1 MSVGKLYIVS
11 GPSGAGKGTLV
22 RAVLG
27 RVPDIWL
34 SVSVTTRRPR
44 PGEEDGKHYIFLSAE
59 DFDDLVEQ
67 DGLLEW
73 ADVHGSRYGTPRAP
87 VEEAIAQGKRAVLE
101 IDPQGAF
108 QVKKCMPESELIF
121 ITPPVFED
129 LKDRLQGRGSETES
143 EIERRLGDARSEMK
157 FADTYDFVVINDD
170 VRRAADELA
179 AIIEGEPNQPTHTD

>member
-1 MSVGKLYIVS
+1 VS

-22 RAVLG
+22 RAILD

-34 SVSVTTRRPR
+34 SVSATTRRPR
-44 PGEEDGKHYIFLSAE
+44 QGEEEGKHYIFLSAE
-59 DFDDLVEQ
+59 DFDDLVEH

-73 ADVHGSRYGTPRAP
+73 ADVHGSCYGTPRAP
-87 VEEAIAQGKRAVLE
+87 VEEAIAQGKRVVLE

-108 QVKKCMPESELIF
+108 QVKKRIPESELIF

-129 LKDRLQGRGSETES
+129 LKDRLRGRGSETES

-157 FADTYDFVVINDD
+157 FADIYDFVVINDD

-179 AIIEGEPNQPTHTD
+179 AIIEGELDQPTHTS

>member
-22 RAVLG
+22 RAILD

-34 SVSVTTRRPR
+34 SVSATTRRPR
-44 PGEEDGKHYIFLSAE
+44 PGEEEGKHYIFLSAE
-59 DFDDLVEQ
+59 DFDDLVEN

-73 ADVHGSRYGTPRAP
+73 ADVHGNRYGTPRAP
-87 VEEAIAQGKRAVLE
+87 VEEAITQGKRAVLE

-108 QVKKCMPESELIF
+108 QVKKRMPESELIF
-121 ITPPVFED
+121 ITPPAFED
-129 LKDRLQGRGSETES
+129 LKDRLQGRGSETET

-157 FADTYDFVVINDD
+157 FADIYDFVVINDD
-170 VRRAADELA
+170 VRRAAGELA
-179 AIIEGEPNQPTHTD
+179 AIIEGRT

>member
-22 RAVLG
+22 RAILG

-34 SVSVTTRRPR
+34 SVSATTRRPR
-44 PGEEDGKHYIFLSAE
+44 PGEEEGKHYIFLSTE
-59 DFDDLVEQ
+59 DFDDLVEH

-73 ADVHGSRYGTPRAP
+73 ADVHGNRYGTPRAP
-87 VEEAIAQGKRAVLE
+87 VEKAIAQGKRAVLE

-108 QVKKCMPESELIF
+108 QVKKRMPESKLIF
-121 ITPPVFED
+121 ITPPAFED
-129 LKDRLQGRGSETES
+129 LRDRLQGRGSETES
-143 EIERRLGDARSEMK
+143 EIERRLGDANSEME

-170 VRRAADELA
+170 VRKAADELA
-179 AIIEGEPNQPTHTD
+179 AIIEGELTQPTHTD